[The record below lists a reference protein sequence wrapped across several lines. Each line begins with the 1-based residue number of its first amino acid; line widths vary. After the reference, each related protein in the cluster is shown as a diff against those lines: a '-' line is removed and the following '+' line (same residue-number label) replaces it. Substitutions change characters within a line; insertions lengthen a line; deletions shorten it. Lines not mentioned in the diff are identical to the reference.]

1 MISPKRT
8 THLIEHRMGNEVLL
22 YDPVAS
28 RTHRLN
34 KAAAMIWDLCDGG
47 HSVEELAGLLT
58 AQFEVEFDRAYDD
71 TQAVVQQL
79 LTGTGGSPAT
89 GQRTVP
95 SRVRA
100 GINQ

>member
-34 KAAAMIWDLCDGG
+34 KSAAMIWDLCDGA

-79 LTGTGGSPAT
+79 LEEQLVSHDSGRETHSPA
-89 GQRTVP
+89 GHISP
-95 SRVRA
+95 
-100 GINQ
+100 